1 VHAASRQ
8 PDRSSPRVLVAEDQP
23 HVREALRLLLK
34 GAGYRITDV
43 STPAAVLEE
52 LAAGRYDALLLDL
65 NYTRDTTSGAEGLE
79 LLPRIR
85 QLDSTIPIVVL
96 TAWGTVETAVKALH
110 SGADDFVEKPW
121 DNTKLLSLLRTQL
134 EQGKALRKNH
144 LERELEREELREIQ
158 RGLLPR
164 AIPNVAGCEIFV
176 DWRPA
181 GDVGGDYFDV
191 LSQGDGRVAVCIGD
205 VAGKGLPA
213 ALLMS
218 NLQAS
223 VRALAAENLAP
234 ADLCSRLNQVACANT
249 ANGRFITFLYAVLDA
264 RGGRVIYA
272 NAGHNAPLLVRGD
285 GACERLTQGGPVLGQ
300 FPGAGYE
307 PGEIAVQPGDKLVLF
322 TDGIVEAPD
331 GDEREFGEARLVGLV
346 EQQRNL
352 TGAALH
358 KTVLEA
364 VRAHCGG
371 RLQDDVTLMV
381 ISVG

>member
-1 VHAASRQ
+1 MQAASRQ
-8 PDRSSPRVLVAEDQP
+8 PDRSGARVLVAEDQL

-43 STPAAVLEE
+43 STPAAVLQE
-52 LAAGRYDALLLDL
+52 LAADRYDALLLDL

-85 QLDSTIPIVVL
+85 QLDNTIPIVVL

-121 DNTKLLSLLRTQL
+121 DNTRLLALLRTQL
-134 EQGKALRKNH
+134 EQGKALRKNQ

-158 RGLLPR
+158 RALLPR
-164 AIPNVAGCEIFV
+164 TIPSVAGCEIFV

-205 VAGKGLPA
+205 VSGKGVPA

-223 VRALAAENLAP
+223 VRALATENLAP
-234 ADLCSRLNQVACANT
+234 SDLCRRLNQVACANT
-249 ANGRFITFLYAVLDA
+249 ANGRFITFLYAVLDLRA
-264 RGGRVIYA
+264 GRVAYA
-272 NAGHNAPLLVRGD
+272 NAGHNSPVLVHGD
-285 GACERLTQGGPVLGQ
+285 GTCARLTQGGPVLGQ
-300 FPGAGYE
+300 FPGAAYE
-307 PGEIAVQPGDKLVLF
+307 PGEVAVQAGDKLVLF

-331 GDEREFGEARLVGLV
+331 ENEREFGEGRLIALV
-346 EQQRNL
+346 EQQRHL
-352 TGAALH
+352 DGAALH
-358 KTVLEA
+358 QTLLEA

-371 RLQDDVTLMV
+371 RLQDDATLMV

>member
-1 VHAASRQ
+1 MQAASRQ
-8 PDRSSPRVLVAEDQP
+8 PDRSGARVLVAEDQL

-52 LAAGRYDALLLDL
+52 LAASRYDALLLDL
-65 NYTRDTTSGAEGLE
+65 NYTRDTTSGTEGLE

-121 DNTKLLSLLRTQL
+121 DNTRLLALLRTQL
-134 EQGKALRKNH
+134 EQGKALRKNR
-144 LERELEREELREIQ
+144 LARELEREELREIQ

-164 AIPNVAGCEIFV
+164 TIPSVAGCEIFV

-191 LSQGDGRVAVCIGD
+191 LSQGDECVAVCIGD
-205 VAGKGLPA
+205 VSGKGVPA

-223 VRALAAENLAP
+223 VRALATENLAP
-234 ADLCSRLNQVACANT
+234 PDLCRRLNQVACANT
-249 ANGRFITFLYAVLDA
+249 ANGRFITFLYAVLELRA
-264 RGGRVIYA
+264 GRVAYA
-272 NAGHNAPLLVRGD
+272 NAGHNSPVLVHGD
-285 GACERLTQGGPVLGQ
+285 GTCARLTQGGPVLGQ

-307 PGEIAVQPGDKLVLF
+307 GGKVAVQAGDKLVLF

-331 GDEREFGEARLVGLV
+331 ENEREFGGPHLVALV
-346 EQQRNL
+346 EQQRHLN
-352 TGAALH
+352 GAALH
-358 KTVLEA
+358 QMLLEA

-371 RLQDDVTLMV
+371 RLQDDATLMV